1 MTKNPHVCVAKH
13 KQNIQ
18 KPVSEYLIEVFVPDN
33 FAHGYLIYRF
43 PNWLAELLSTP
54 GCYVIQEA

>member
-18 KPVSEYLIEVFVPDN
+18 KPVSKYLIEVFVPDN

-43 PNWLAELLSTP
+43 PN
-54 GCYVIQEA
+54 